1 MAENIYMY
9 VFNTLS
15 DWEPSYIVSELNS
28 GRAFKKTA
36 GKYNVKTFG
45 LTKDPVTTMGGIK
58 ILPDLTIDEISA
70 ENTALLLLPGGDT
83 WMDENNKKVL
93 EKTREFLDRGILVA
107 AICGATQALASAG
120 MLNDRIHTSN
130 GVAIVKHHWSSPIMS
145 LKNWKCSLPLYWKI
159 GMAIIKRRI
168 QSIFQQS
175 SGSFRKID
183 FCLCCIFSNF
193 SKVLNFGKVELIRR
207 SSTIN
212 PAKN

>member
-130 GVAIVKHHWSSPIMS
+130 GVAIVKQYPNYDGEKFYINEPAVTD
-145 LKNWKCSLPLYWKI
+145 KNLITAAGAAPLEFAYHVIKKLEVFTPTVLENWYGYYKTQDSKYLS
-159 GMAIIKRRI
+159 AIIRE
-168 QSIFQQS
+168 
-175 SGSFRKID
+175 
-183 FCLCCIFSNF
+183 FSEN
-193 SKVLNFGKVELIRR
+193 
-207 SSTIN
+207 
-212 PAKN
+212 